1 MAGCSISFKADAAF
15 WPNSAGVLKKNKKT
29 MCTTTLC
36 TPHLNFENAEMQI
49 KLKYSFDLERTPG
62 FIFFCRVKPAVG
74 STMPSKTVMNS
85 GKKKKKKQILAKKI
99 KKYSLSFD
107 K

>member
-1 MAGCSISFKADAAF
+1 
-15 WPNSAGVLKKNKKT
+15 
-29 MCTTTLC
+29 
-36 TPHLNFENAEMQI
+36 MQI

-85 GKKKKKKQILAKKI
+85 SKKQNKKTDPRKKKK

>member
-1 MAGCSISFKADAAF
+1 
-15 WPNSAGVLKKNKKT
+15 
-29 MCTTTLC
+29 
-36 TPHLNFENAEMQI
+36 MQI